1 MAAAPRAAGPST
13 RVSRWARR
21 ACISRA
27 SWLQDRTIRSAPNP
41 SQFYARVGQ
50 LSTATTGTPDPREAS
65 VDRNVNKGGQPASEG
80 FNLGY
85 DLTVPLGAV
94 QVYSFG
100 TFSHRHNDAFLTYRV
115 PDAANNIPD
124 VFPNGYSPH
133 LHVYDHDGQF
143 ALGVKSTGKTG
154 FRFDL
159 STTYGEDRVSYT
171 ESTALNASLGP
182 ASPTNFYIGRV
193 KSTEWTTNL
202 DVQKDI
208 HWAPAQ
214 PLSLAVGGEYR
225 ESTYGI
231 EAGEPASY
239 IDGSYRSTS
248 GAQAGVLRTSGSQ
261 GVTGFSPGSAG
272 LWRRHA
278 WSAYVNAEQT
288 LARGIE
294 VALAGRHEDYSDFG
308 TTNTGKASLR
318 VEPVRGLALRGTAST
333 GFRAPTL
340 QQEHYSS
347 ASTIN
352 VGGQLL
358 PVSALPVDSPAGIA
372 LGARPLKPERS
383 VNYSLGFVF
392 NALPRF
398 NLTVDAYQIR
408 IKDRILL
415 SSTLQGST
423 VISVLQ
429 AAGITSSAGAS
440 ISPTRPT
447 RARAGS
453 ISSAPTRPVW
463 AILAPLTSAFR
474 PISTRRSSPASMPR
488 PPCWRHPDWC

>member
-1 MAAAPRAAGPST
+1 
-13 RVSRWARR
+13 
-21 ACISRA
+21 
-27 SWLQDRTIRSAPNP
+27 
-41 SQFYARVGQ
+41 
-50 LSTATTGTPDPREAS
+50 
-65 VDRNVNKGGQPASEG
+65 
-80 FNLGY
+80 
-85 DLTVPLGAV
+85 
-94 QVYSFG
+94 
-100 TFSHRHNDAFLTYRV
+100 
-115 PDAANNIPD
+115 
-124 VFPNGYSPH
+124 
-133 LHVYDHDGQF
+133 
-143 ALGVKSTGKTG
+143 
-154 FRFDL
+154 
-159 STTYGEDRVSYT
+159 
-171 ESTALNASLGP
+171 
-182 ASPTNFYIGRV
+182 
-193 KSTEWTTNL
+193 
-202 DVQKDI
+202 
-208 HWAPAQ
+208 
-214 PLSLAVGGEYR
+214 
-225 ESTYGI
+225 
-231 EAGEPASY
+231 
-239 IDGSYRSTS
+239 
-248 GAQAGVLRTSGSQ
+248 
-261 GVTGFSPGSAG
+261 VTGFSPGSAG

-278 WSAYVNAEQT
+278 WSAYINAEQT
-288 LARGIE
+288 LVRGIE

-372 LGARPLKPERS
+372 LGARLLKPERS

-423 VISVLQ
+423 VIGVLQ

-440 ISPTRPT
+440 ISPMRPT

-463 AILAPLTSAFR
+463 AILAPPTSAFR
-474 PISTRRSSPASMPR
+474 PISTRRSSPVSMPR
-488 PPCWRHPDWC
+488 PPCWPPPVWC